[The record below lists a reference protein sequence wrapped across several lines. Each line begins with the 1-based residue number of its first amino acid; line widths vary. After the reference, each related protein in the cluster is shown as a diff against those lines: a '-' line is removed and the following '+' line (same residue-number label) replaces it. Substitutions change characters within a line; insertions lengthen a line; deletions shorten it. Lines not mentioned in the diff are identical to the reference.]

1 MPGYI
6 SIDEF
11 FSLRKSIPTVDVR
24 SPSEFSKAHIPGSTN
39 IPLFSDKERAEVGTT
54 YKQRGR
60 RAAVKLGLSIVGPKM
75 LEKAEA
81 AEQIAGTGK
90 QLIVHC
96 WRGGMRSENM
106 AWLFG
111 RLAMDCYILKGGY
124 KTYRHFA
131 RDYFKKPQDVRV
143 LGGLTGSGKT
153 DLLHELSR
161 EGEQMVDLEDLANH
175 KGSAFGTI
183 GEDPQPSTEQ
193 FENFLFEAL
202 FELEI
207 DKPIW
212 VEDESKMIGKIHI
225 PEEFYEIMR
234 SSPVFKIELDKTY
247 RLQRL
252 VNQYVQSDP
261 EELKNAVRKIS
272 KRLGGEKTRNALEAI
287 EQGDYHTAA
296 GIALTYYDK
305 TYLYGL
311 SKRNQAQ
318 VFPVK
323 LPEDKPGKNVKILKE
338 QAYTIAH

>member
-11 FSLRKSIPTVDVR
+11 FSLRKSIPIVDVR
-24 SPSEFSKAHIPGSTN
+24 SPSEFSKAHIPGATN

-54 YKQRGR
+54 YKQKGR
-60 RAAVKLGLSIVGPKM
+60 RAAIKLGLSIVGTKM

-81 AEQIAGTGK
+81 AGQIAGYDK

-106 AWLFG
+106 AWLFS
-111 RLAMDCYILKGGY
+111 RLDMDCYILKGGY
-124 KTYRHFA
+124 KSYRHFA
-131 RDYFKKPQDVRV
+131 RDYFKKPQDMRV

-193 FENFLFEAL
+193 FENLLFESL
-202 FELEI
+202 FELKMH
-207 DKPIW
+207 KPIW
-212 VEDESKMIGKIHI
+212 VEDESHMIGKIHI

-234 SSPVFKIELDKTY
+234 NSPVFKIELDKKY

-252 VNQYVQSDP
+252 VDQYVQSDP

-272 KRLGGEKTRNALEAI
+272 KRLGGEKTQNALYAI
-287 EQGDYHTAA
+287 DQGDYHTAA
-296 GIALTYYDK
+296 DIALTYYDK

-318 VFPVK
+318 IFPVK
-323 LPEDKPGKNVKILKE
+323 LPEDKPGNNVKILKE
-338 QAYTIAH
+338 QAYTIVH